1 MSDVKKYK
9 EMLSEVAGVEVKH
22 FLLALSTEDTT
33 SVVCS
38 GTFSELAPNL
48 VDLQIAIQKIREG
61 TWNE

>member
-9 EMLSEVAGVEVKH
+9 EMLSEVAGEEVKN

-33 SVVCS
+33 TVLCS
-38 GTFSELAPNL
+38 GTFRDLAPNL
-48 VDLQIAIQKIREG
+48 VDLQIAVQKLREG